1 MTTPTQQDAPT
12 MFYPL
17 NPCGHLRGPGGGCIG
32 SPECKREP
40 VSADKLG
47 ELVQRAGELR
57 ARLVAHPSQAV
68 TGEGRATVAD
78 KLGAAV
84 SLGECLSA
92 VLANLLEHKAILT
105 TEVSP
110 PDRRGPISTGIT
122 GDQGTTPSRD
132 RPYGSRDR
140 LFSFPALG
148 IIRYKLLDD
157 LRGLMRGPD
166 RSHRGFGGC
175 RPPPWAGGSA

>member
-1 MTTPTQQDAPT
+1 MTTPPQQDAPT

-17 NPCGHLRGPGGGCIG
+17 NPCGHLRGPSGGCIG

-92 VLANLLEHKAILT
+92 VMASLLDHKAILT
-105 TEVSP
+105 TEEQAMLATIGANVEM
-110 PDRRGPISTGIT
+110 RVR
-122 GDQGTTPSRD
+122 
-132 RPYGSRDR
+132 
-140 LFSFPALG
+140 
-148 IIRYKLLDD
+148 D
-157 LRGLMRGPD
+157 LRDFLTAWTG
-166 RSHRGFGGC
+166 
-175 RPPPWAGGSA
+175 AGYS